1 MFLCVFLMIILMAQ
15 RIIICVNIS
24 TSVKIVLDSAFML
37 KVKLWVSCTVLM
49 ALCSRTLTGQ
59 ASLIWDPVY
68 LIGQEIKDVAEA
80 FNASQRFCS
89 GVAHLIT
96 PTLSLGG
103 AIQMIRP
110 GFTKAQST
118 THPRGDA
125 GHWNKK

>member
-1 MFLCVFLMIILMAQ
+1 MCKY
-15 RIIICVNIS
+15 S

-49 ALCSRTLTGQ
+49 AFCSRTLTGQ

-68 LIGQEIKDVAEA
+68 LIGQEKKDVAEA

-96 PTLSLGG
+96 PALSLGG
-103 AIQMIRP
+103 AIQRIRP
-110 GFTKAQST
+110 GITKAQNT
-118 THPRGDA
+118 THPHGDA
-125 GHWNKK
+125 GHWNNK